1 MKNQFAIARRE
12 LFKKLAGAAGAM
24 GLAALIPASASAEP
38 AATPSSGSAT
48 VRIILA
54 TGSNV
59 QWMAVTSGN
68 LTVGGQTSLTSSG
81 KLNTNIVNAA
91 ITAIHAAGG
100 PKLSSSQVI
109 LLGGQV

>member
-1 MKNQFAIARRE
+1 MKTQFAVARRE
-12 LFKKLAGAAGAM
+12 LFKKLAGAAGAF
-24 GLAALIPASASAEP
+24 GLAALIPSSSAAETE
-38 AATPSSGSAT
+38 ATPSSGSAT

-68 LTVGGQTSLTSSG
+68 LTVGGQTSLVSTG
-81 KLNTNIVNAA
+81 KLNSNIVSAA
-91 ITAIHAAGG
+91 ISAIHAAGG
-100 PKLSSSQVI
+100 PKLTSSQVI